1 MKTSGLRMAAT
12 LIVLI
17 GEDAASQVLK
27 FLNESEIEQ
36 ISKEITKLGP
46 LPADE
51 AKTSVEE
58 LYQLV
63 IANPFVS
70 NGGVDYAKRIV
81 ERSLSPDSA
90 KRVIER
96 LSSSYINSRA
106 FEAIDKLNPLQ
117 LSQFLQNEHPQTI
130 ALILTLLTPSSAS
143 ELLGALP
150 EPMQAEVAV
159 RMAGLETI
167 SPDVMRVVSTMLE
180 EKLKAVGTYARNQA
194 NGGIRAVAELL
205 NRLDRHQSLAVLE
218 KIDGEKPEMAESIR
232 QLMFIFEDIAT
243 LDDPAIREILK
254 RTDKKTIAQALKGAS
269 EALRGQFFRNMSQR
283 AVEAMQEEIE
293 IMGPVKARDVHAA
306 KQTIVEGVRKLEKD
320 GIITISA
327 GENDYVI

>member
-17 GEDAASQVLK
+17 GEEAASQVLK

-36 ISKEITKLGP
+36 LSKEITSLGP

-81 ERSLSPDSA
+81 ERSLGPDSA
-90 KRVIER
+90 KRIIER

-143 ELLGALP
+143 
-150 EPMQAEVAV
+150 
-159 RMAGLETI
+159 
-167 SPDVMRVVSTMLE
+167 
-180 EKLKAVGTYARNQA
+180 
-194 NGGIRAVAELL
+194 
-205 NRLDRHQSLAVLE
+205 
-218 KIDGEKPEMAESIR
+218 
-232 QLMFIFEDIAT
+232 
-243 LDDPAIREILK
+243 
-254 RTDKKTIAQALKGAS
+254 
-269 EALRGQFFRNMSQR
+269 
-283 AVEAMQEEIE
+283 
-293 IMGPVKARDVHAA
+293 
-306 KQTIVEGVRKLEKD
+306 
-320 GIITISA
+320 
-327 GENDYVI
+327 